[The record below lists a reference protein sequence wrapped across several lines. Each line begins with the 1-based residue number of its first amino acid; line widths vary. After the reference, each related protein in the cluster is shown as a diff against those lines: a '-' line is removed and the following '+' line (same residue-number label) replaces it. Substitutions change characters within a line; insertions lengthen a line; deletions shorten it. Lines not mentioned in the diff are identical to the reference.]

1 MARLLDIAQPR
12 LVITDD
18 GLLPVL
24 AEAATMTATKVTLN
38 PYTWTMEIQTPGLQI
53 DIVTIS
59 DKSESAA
66 TPLSQ
71 FLLNDGSKFD
81 TRPSFDVKENLGIL
95 PFSSG
100 TTGDESPAMATLM

>member
-1 MARLLDIAQPR
+1 MQFPR
-12 LVITDD
+12 WR
-18 GLLPVL
+18 P
-24 AEAATMTATKVTLN
+24 A
-38 PYTWTMEIQTPGLQI
+38 PGLQV

-71 FLLNDGSKFD
+71 FLLNDGSKYD
-81 TRPSFDVKENLGIL
+81 SRPSFDVKENLGIL

-100 TTGDESPAMATLM
+100 TTGDWSPAMSTVV

>member
-1 MARLLDIAQPR
+1 MQFPR
-12 LVITDD
+12 WR
-18 GLLPVL
+18 P
-24 AEAATMTATKVTLN
+24 
-38 PYTWTMEIQTPGLQI
+38 TPGLQV

-71 FLLNDGSKFD
+71 FLLNDGSKYD
-81 TRPSFDVKENLGIL
+81 ARPSFDVKENLGIL

-100 TTGDESPAMATLM
+100 TTGDESPAMSSLELKELSFFLNFIILHALFNARTCVDS